1 MQKFSKI
8 NQGSKQ
14 PPHFPSVTLWGTAE
28 FESRSLHSEV
38 GCCLAHLEPPTE
50 TPPEILPPEAA
61 AGREWAAGRERV
73 AAPHPRLGPWDPG
86 DLQGMSRKTKRK
98 EAKRET
104 SSLPLLSKE
113 TGLSPQSLGINPPP
127 LSVSNT
133 QETIR

>member
-73 AAPHPRLGPWDPG
+73 AASPPKAGTLGPRRLAG
-86 DLQGMSRKTKRK
+86 HEQENTEKG
-98 EAKRET
+98 
-104 SSLPLLSKE
+104 SKE
-113 TGLSPQSLGINPPP
+113 GNFFPSP
-127 LSVSNT
+127 SV
-133 QETIR
+133 